1 MSTVNEEEIN
11 EVNDNLMK
19 EENENENVVV
29 DEITT
34 EQETEPMDAMVVE
47 EHEVVL
53 EEQKDTTAEETAMV
67 EENDN
72 VNEESAMV
80 EENEQEQVPEEHEE
94 VPEEGDHE
102 DVQVEEVHE
111 EEHEEVQGVEEE
123 HEEEIDNYIDEP
135 AQPQE
140 DVQDMM
146 NVDQPAEN
154 EDIVETV
161 EEVKEEPMSSKKN
174 STSKINSRK
183 SSHASLGNKPSSK
196 QASNNNLNNN
206 NNNNNNEGMSMIDK
220 AFTEPASG
228 QNEMRI
234 YNGPIY
240 CIEQV
245 KIPPELPDI
254 MKNYAKHIIRT
265 QPDDVIVESYEYF
278 KKLNKLRNSSLDDDD
293 YEDKKNMAY
302 NKGSDIL
309 ENSNFSIN
317 SEKNESSTGKATIQ
331 LSPLELESF
340 YERLLDYS
348 DGNDTIPVA
357 DVRTMAEDA
366 NISQSNVNEAI
377 VVGSWDNDVEW
388 LKFWAL
394 IVAGSFSN
402 LMSTLKVILDIIG
415 DENLI
420 PLKKI
425 TTIIEFLLQSDPS
438 ANEEVVNG
446 VISQLKERDDE
457 IIEKE
462 ELMEIISVLNK

>member
-34 EQETEPMDAMVVE
+34 EQETEPIETMAVE
-47 EHEVVL
+47 ENEEGGV
-53 EEQKDTTAEETAMV
+53 EEQKDTTE
-67 EENDN
+67 DI
-72 VNEESAMV
+72 VNEDSVMV
-80 EENEQEQVPEEHEE
+80 EENEQEPEE
-94 VPEEGDHE
+94 VMN
-102 DVQVEEVHE
+102 EEVHE
-111 EEHEEVQGVEEE
+111 VVQEVEES
-123 HEEEIDNYIDEP
+123 

-140 DVQDMM
+140 DVQDIM
-146 NVDQPAEN
+146 NVDKPEEN
-154 EDIVETV
+154 EDIVEVV
-161 EEVKEEPMSSKKN
+161 EEVKEEPISSKKN
-174 STSKINSRK
+174 SNSKINSRK
-183 SSHASLGNKPSSK
+183 SSRASLGKQSSK
-196 QASNNNLNNN
+196 HSSTNNLNNTN
-206 NNNNNNEGMSMIDK
+206 NNTTTNDGISMLDK
-220 AFTEPASG
+220 AFTEPASE

-245 KIPPELPDI
+245 RIPPELPDI

-265 QPDDVIVESYEYF
+265 QPDDVIIESYEYF
-278 KKLNKLRNSSLDDDD
+278 KKLNKLRNSSSMEEDYDD
-293 YEDKKNMAY
+293 KSKNMTFS
-302 NKGSDIL
+302 KHGSHSL
-309 ENSNFSIN
+309 LGGNSNFSIN
-317 SEKNESSTGKATIQ
+317 SEKNDNPTTETKTTTSIQ

-348 DGNDTIPVA
+348 DGKDTISVSDIRA
-357 DVRTMAEDA
+357 MAEDA

-388 LKFWAL
+388 LKFWSL

-402 LMSTLKVILDIIG
+402 LMSTLKVIIDIIG

-425 TTIIEFLLQSDPS
+425 TTIVEFLLESDPN
-438 ANEEVVNG
+438 ANEDIVNS
-446 VISQLKERDDE
+446 VIGQLNERDDE
-457 IIEKE
+457 VIEKG
-462 ELMEIISVLNK
+462 ELNDILSILQK